1 MDDKYQYITFLENK
15 MQQSVYFK
23 ITVPGTTLDE
33 KRFYEY
39 SDVATTYPTYA
50 QSLAKAIAFIKMDE
64 LKKVLTTV
72 DTLTHLEI
80 EHTTAGSAVLVP
92 TGTTIVVG
100 YKSLENLV
108 KSRYNTT
115 EITGGT
121 SQAQLETMAITVLK
135 SFVDKVF
142 SSALVVGA
150 IVSKPVV
157 RKNNDGVDTTYNQ
170 SAYEIV
176 SVPVTGVT
184 TTVSLIDLTV

>member
-1 MDDKYQYITFLENK
+1 MDDKYPYITFLENK

-39 SDVATTYPTYA
+39 SDVATTYPTYE

-64 LKKVLTTV
+64 LKKALTTV

-80 EHTTAGSAVLVP
+80 KHTTAGSAVLVP
-92 TGTTIVVG
+92 TGTTIVVD

-115 EITGGT
+115 EITGVT
-121 SQAQLETMAITVLK
+121 SKAQLETMAITVLK

-142 SSALVVGA
+142 SSALVVA
-150 IVSKPVV
+150 LQCRHPVAC
-157 RKNNDGVDTTYNQ
+157 RPQNQ
-170 SAYEIV
+170 NKS
-176 SVPVTGVT
+176 SVGQ
-184 TTVSLIDLTV
+184 

>member
-1 MDDKYQYITFLENK
+1 

-33 KRFYEY
+33 KRYYEY
-39 SDVATTYPTYA
+39 GDVATNYPTYE

-64 LKKVLTTV
+64 LKKALTTV

-80 EHTTAGSAVLVP
+80 KHTTDGTATTVP

-108 KSRYNTT
+108 KSRYNTN
-115 EITGGT
+115 EVTGST
-121 SQAQLETMAITVLK
+121 TQAQLETMAITVLK

-142 SSALVVGA
+142 SSGLVVGA
-150 IVSKPVV
+150 IVSKPVS
-157 RKNNDGVDTTYNQ
+157 RKNHAGVDTTYNQ

-176 SVPVTGVT
+176 TVPVAGVVT
-184 TTVSLIDLTV
+184 TVALVNLTA

>member
-1 MDDKYQYITFLENK
+1 

-39 SDVATTYPTYA
+39 SDVATTYPTYE

-157 RKNNDGVDTTYNQ
+157 RKNHEGVDTTYNQ